1 MLDEKRDPTT
11 AIQALRLH
19 SNPNYLF
26 WCLHKTSM
34 SIVTE
39 ELDRVNA
46 DITPVQYAA
55 LIAIQAQPG
64 IDQASLATIIGYD
77 RATIGGVI
85 DRLERKALL
94 SRRVHPQDRRV
105 RILFLE
111 STGHDLIASVEGVV
125 EAAQHRILSPLPEPD
140 RAKFLSMLAKLI
152 RDDLPHDAP

>member
-1 MLDEKRDPTT
+1 MLDEKTDATTDIPT
-11 AIQALRLH
+11 LRLH

-26 WCLHKTSM
+26 WCLHKTAM

-39 ELDRVNA
+39 ELDKVDA

-64 IDQASLATIIGYD
+64 IDQASLATVIGYD

-94 SRRVHPQDRRV
+94 SRRIQPHDRRA
-105 RILFLE
+105 RTLFLE
-111 STGHDLIASVEGVV
+111 SAGHALIANVEDVV
-125 EAAQHRILSPLPEPD
+125 EAAQLRILSPLPERD
-140 RAKFLSMLAKLI
+140 RAKFLSMVAKLI
-152 RDDLPHDAP
+152 REDLPHEAT